1 MTEIEVRIV
10 RLEPMRVASFRAESA
25 SPEQDA
31 WEKLRAWAEP
41 RGLLDDPEKHPVFG
55 FNNPD
60 PTPDRAEYGYELWI
74 RVDAS
79 TESDEDAEVKD
90 APGGLYAVASCRL
103 GEEIA
108 SEFFR
113 KHGYLESWKNLY
125 DWVKGKENLIFANGQ
140 WLERVV
146 NPGASESE
154 LMLDLH
160 CPVEE
165 R

>member
-1 MTEIEVRIV
+1 MK
-10 RLEPMRVASFRAESA
+10 VASVRAESA

-41 RGLLDDPEKHPVFG
+41 EGLLDDSERHPIYG

-74 RVDAS
+74 RVDPN
-79 TESDEDAEVKD
+79 AEPRGEIELKD
-90 APGGLYAVASCRL
+90 APGGLYAVSRCRL

-125 DWVKGKENLIFANGQ
+125 GWVKGNETLIFANRQ
-140 WLERVV
+140 WLEKVV
-146 NPGASESE
+146 NPGASEGE
-154 LMLDLH
+154 LQLDLH